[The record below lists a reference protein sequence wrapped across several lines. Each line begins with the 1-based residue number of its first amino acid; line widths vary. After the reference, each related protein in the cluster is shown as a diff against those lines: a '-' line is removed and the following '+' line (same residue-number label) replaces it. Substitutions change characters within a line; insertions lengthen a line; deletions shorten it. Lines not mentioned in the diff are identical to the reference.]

1 MLQKLCGASVLR
13 TTDEKVIIK
22 DQSQAMTYSIDKKTI
37 ANDLGIISKS
47 DETKLNLEDVNFI
60 AKHVSL
66 IFQIL
71 YI

>member
-1 MLQKLCGASVLR
+1 
-13 TTDEKVIIK
+13 
-22 DQSQAMTYSIDKKTI
+22 MTYSIDKKTI

-66 IFQIL
+66 IF
-71 YI
+71 